1 MRILVIGQVSVH
13 WGRVEF
19 GNIGNY
25 YITRTAFR
33 ELHRVFPDAEI
44 FTTFQMTEEFCNNER
59 VNCLP
64 MELFYNWDDNDL
76 NRAYK
81 ELGIAEYY
89 SQTKQLIET
98 TPYIDEVLKSDLVI
112 DFSGELW
119 GDHAEPVGKNR
130 FLVGL
135 IKDRVAQLFNK
146 KTVLLAGSQGPFSD
160 AKTKEFAKIVFKN
173 FSIVSNREAASYDL
187 LKENGFDV
195 SKVENFTDP
204 AFLFEPKSDD
214 EMFEVFKL
222 ENIKHEDKETVGYIL
237 CGFNMLEGPY
247 DKEPRRDAEFIQ
259 FAESVEYIVNEL
271 GARVCLMSH
280 QNGFDLP
287 PNFKLINGRDFPY
300 AKQLYDVVE
309 KRGLVNMSDVL
320 CISRPYIPVELKAI
334 IKQFDMFV
342 SGRIHGFVAAVSQNV
357 PTVIINRGF
366 GAKSHRNI
374 GFARS
379 VGLEEYIADPHSS
392 SDLISKIDKC
402 WKNKEELKLLLSKRI
417 PEVKEKAHDCFNSL
431 LKII

>member
-13 WGRVEF
+13 WGRVEY

-33 ELHRVFPDAEI
+33 ELHRVFPEAEI
-44 FTTFQMTEEFCNNER
+44 FTTFQMTDEFCEVEN

-64 MELFYNWDDNDL
+64 MSIFYNWDENDL
-76 NRAYK
+76 NTAYK
-81 ELGIAEYY
+81 ELGIATYFA
-89 SQTKQLIET
+89 QTNQIIDT
-98 TPYIDEVLKSDLVI
+98 TPFIEEVLKSDLII

-160 AKTKEFAKIVFKN
+160 PKTKEFAKIVFEN
-173 FSIVSNREAASYDL
+173 FSIVSNREAASFDL
-187 LKENGFDV
+187 LKDNGFNV
-195 SKVENFTDP
+195 SKVENYTDP
-204 AFLFEPKSDD
+204 AFLFEPKNDD
-214 EMFEVFKL
+214 EMISIYEK
-222 ENIKHEDKETVGYIL
+222 ENIIHSVKKTVGYIL

-247 DKEPRRDAEFIQ
+247 DKEPRRDEEFTQ
-259 FAESVEYIVNEL
+259 FAESIEYIINEL

-280 QNGFDLP
+280 QNGFILP

-300 AKQLYDVVE
+300 AKQLHDVLE
-309 KRGLVNMSDVL
+309 KRSLVDMNDVI
-320 CISRPYIPVELKAI
+320 CISNPYIPVELKAI
-334 IKQFDMFV
+334 ISKFDMFV

-357 PTVIINRGF
+357 PTVILNRGF
-366 GAKSHRNI
+366 GPKSHRNI

-379 VGLEEYIADPHSS
+379 VGLEDYLADPSS
-392 SDLISKIDKC
+392 SEDIINKLKRC
-402 WKNKEELKLLLSKRI
+402 WENKEDLKIMLENKI
-417 PEVKEKAHDCFNSL
+417 PEVKERARACFDSL
-431 LKII
+431 LKIV